1 MELTGHHRV
10 HDEHFFR
17 QVLGRYPTGV
27 VAVTSVDDD
36 GQPLGMIVGS
46 FSSVSLQ
53 PRLVSFMAARTSSSY
68 ARQRTRDR
76 FCVNVLSDRHEE
88 VCKALAVKRGT
99 DKFAGVGWRPSPLG
113 SPVIDGVVAW
123 IDCVVV
129 DEIEAGD
136 HYIVL
141 GRVEDLEA
149 AGPGLP
155 LIFHNGGYGSF
166 IPRSRVIPARPD
178 IMTHVVLADLARPA
192 VESLTREL
200 GMECAIMM
208 TIGDQVVRVAAVGA
222 PPVGAAPI
230 QVGQRMP
237 FWAPLGALMV
247 AWRERREQEAWAR
260 RGAGGGDPA
269 TVEAHLRALDR
280 VRARGWV
287 ISLATDAY
295 LALDDVLAHHP
306 DGPVRDGTIRELET
320 ALGGPGA
327 YDQESLAAERY
338 RVRNVSAPV
347 FGPDGQ
353 VVMYLSLFGFPETST
368 GGDVMRVAGRLRAC
382 ASAIGG
388 LLPG

>member
-1 MELTGHHRV
+1 MELTDV

-17 QVLGRYPTGV
+17 RVLGRYPTGV
-27 VAVTSVDDD
+27 VAVTSLDSD
-36 GQPLGMIVGS
+36 GEPLGMIVGS
-46 FSSVSLQ
+46 FSSVSLE
-53 PRLVSFMAARTSSSY
+53 PRLVSFMAAKTSSSY

-76 FCVNVLSDRHEE
+76 FCVNVLSDRQED
-88 VCKALAVKRGT
+88 VCRALAVKKGV
-99 DKFAGVGWRPSPLG
+99 DKFAGVTWRPSPLG

-141 GRVEDLEA
+141 GRVVDLEV

-178 IMTHVVLADLARPA
+178 LMAHVVLADLARRV
-192 VESLTREL
+192 VEPLTREL
-200 GMECAIMM
+200 EMECAIMT
-208 TIGDQVVRVAAVGA
+208 TIGEHVVRVAGVGA

-247 AWRERREQEAWAR
+247 AWRERRTQEEWAR

-269 TVEAHLRALDR
+269 AVEAHLAALDR
-280 VRARGWV
+280 VRERGWV
-287 ISLATDAY
+287 VSLGTDAY
-295 LALDDVLAHHP
+295 RALDDVLAHQP
-306 DGPVRDGTIRELET
+306 DGPARDARVRELEA
-320 ALGGPGA
+320 ALGGPRA
-327 YDQESLAAERY
+327 YYPESLTGEGSY

-347 FGPDGQ
+347 FGPGGQ
-353 VVMYLSLFGFPETST
+353 VVLYLSLFGFPEACAGS
-368 GGDVMRVAGRLRAC
+368 DVVALAERLRAC
-382 ASAIGG
+382 AGEIGE
-388 LLPG
+388 LVPR